1 MLIMYI
7 LMFLSFVTIF
17 INGFQWIFR
26 FDIYNA
32 NYISFSFISTILY
45 MFTQSVVMFYLIGA
59 GKKIKELIIEY
70 DIDKSLYEKVIKIKR
85 VLFPPLTINMLI
97 IGTGFILG
105 GGVQTK
111 VISKYWHFFVFY
123 FGLFHYLKV
132 IILQHKALSENA
144 DILSDLGK
152 QIYVKE

>member
-1 MLIMYI
+1 
-7 LMFLSFVTIF
+7 MFLSFVTIF